1 MSLINDI
8 KNRQSQPTVTEAR
21 VDILTETTQIAERQ
35 AVCDSNLPPINS
47 PATQLDELR
56 GLLARY
62 PEIAKQQPLRLQVAI
77 KEKIDALC
85 QQESITAETLLEALF
100 TIAQAQGTLPNAVS
114 RAQEQLRVRKEMGN
128 LKSRI
133 TQLGNLLKHD
143 R

>member
-8 KNRQSQPTVTEAR
+8 KNRQSQPTVAEAR
-21 VDILTETTQIAERQ
+21 VDILTETTQIA
-35 AVCDSNLPPINS
+35 DLPPINS

-77 KEKIDALC
+77 KEQIDALC

-133 TQLGNLLKHD
+133 TQLGNLLKHNQ
-143 R
+143 

>member
-21 VDILTETTQIAERQ
+21 VDILTETTQIA
-35 AVCDSNLPPINS
+35 DLPPINS

-100 TIAQAQGTLPNAVS
+100 TIAQEQGTLPNAVS

-133 TQLGNLLKHD
+133 TQLGNLLKHNQ
-143 R
+143 

>member
-21 VDILTETTQIAERQ
+21 VDILTETTQIA
-35 AVCDSNLPPINS
+35 DLSPINS

-77 KEKIDALC
+77 KEQIDALC

>member
-8 KNRQSQPTVTEAR
+8 KNRQSQPTVTDAR
-21 VDILTETTQIAERQ
+21 VDILTETTQIA
-35 AVCDSNLPPINS
+35 DPPPSNS

-56 GLLARY
+56 SLLAQY
-62 PEIAKQQPLRLQVAI
+62 PEIAKQQPIRLQVAI
-77 KEKIDALC
+77 KEQIDALC

-100 TIAQAQGTLPNAVS
+100 TIAQAQGTLPSVVS

-133 TQLGNLLKHD
+133 TQLGNLLKPH

>member
-21 VDILTETTQIAERQ
+21 VDILAETVQIT
-35 AVCDSNLPPINS
+35 DPPTNS

-62 PEIAKQQPLRLQVAI
+62 PEIAKQQPIRLQVAI
-77 KEKIDALC
+77 KEQIDALC

-100 TIAQAQGTLPNAVS
+100 TIAQDQDTLPLVVS

-133 TQLGNLLKHD
+133 TQLGNLLKHHQ
-143 R
+143 

>member
-21 VDILTETTQIAERQ
+21 VDILTETTQIA
-35 AVCDSNLPPINS
+35 DLPPINS

-62 PEIAKQQPLRLQVAI
+62 PEIAKQQPIRLQVAI
-77 KEKIDALC
+77 KEQIDALC

-100 TIAQAQGTLPNAVS
+100 TIAQAQGTLPSVVS

>member
-21 VDILTETTQIAERQ
+21 VDILTETTQIA
-35 AVCDSNLPPINS
+35 DLPPINS

-77 KEKIDALC
+77 KEQIDALC

-100 TIAQAQGTLPNAVS
+100 TIAQEQGTLPNAVI

>member
-21 VDILTETTQIAERQ
+21 VDILTETTQIA
-35 AVCDSNLPPINS
+35 DLPPINS

-62 PEIAKQQPLRLQVAI
+62 PEIAKQQPIRLQVAI

-85 QQESITAETLLEALF
+85 QQAETLLEALF
-100 TIAQAQGTLPNAVS
+100 TIAQAQGTLPNVVS

-133 TQLGNLLKHD
+133 TQLGNLLKHNQ
-143 R
+143 

>member
-8 KNRQSQPTVTEAR
+8 KNRQSQPTVAEAR
-21 VDILTETTQIAERQ
+21 VDILTETTQIA
-35 AVCDSNLPPINS
+35 DLPPINS

-56 GLLARY
+56 SLLARY
-62 PEIAKQQPLRLQVAI
+62 PEIAKQQPIRLQVAI

-100 TIAQAQGTLPNAVS
+100 TLAQAQGTLPNVVS

-133 TQLGNLLKHD
+133 TQLGNLLKHHQ
-143 R
+143 

>member
-8 KNRQSQPTVTEAR
+8 KNRQFQPTVTEAR
-21 VDILTETTQIAERQ
+21 VDILTETTQIA
-35 AVCDSNLPPINS
+35 DLPPINS

-62 PEIAKQQPLRLQVAI
+62 PEIAKQQPIRLQVAI

-100 TIAQAQGTLPNAVS
+100 TIAQAQGTLPNVVS

-133 TQLGNLLKHD
+133 TQLGNLLKHNQ
-143 R
+143 

>member
-8 KNRQSQPTVTEAR
+8 KNRQSQPIVTEAR
-21 VDILTETTQIAERQ
+21 VDILTETTQIA
-35 AVCDSNLPPINS
+35 DLPPINS

-62 PEIAKQQPLRLQVAI
+62 PEIAKQQPIRLQVAI

-100 TIAQAQGTLPNAVS
+100 TIAQAQGTLPNVVS

-133 TQLGNLLKHD
+133 TQLGNLLKHNQ
-143 R
+143 

>member
-8 KNRQSQPTVTEAR
+8 KNRQSQPTVTETR
-21 VDILTETTQIAERQ
+21 VDILTETTQIA
-35 AVCDSNLPPINS
+35 DLPPINS

-77 KEKIDALC
+77 KEQIDALC

-100 TIAQAQGTLPNAVS
+100 TIAQTQGTLPNAVS
-114 RAQEQLRVRKEMGN
+114 KAQEQLRVRKEMGN

-133 TQLGNLLKHD
+133 TQLGNLLKHNH
-143 R
+143 

>member
-21 VDILTETTQIAERQ
+21 VDILTETTQIA
-35 AVCDSNLPPINS
+35 DLPPINS

-133 TQLGNLLKHD
+133 TQLGNLLKHNQ
-143 R
+143 

>member
-8 KNRQSQPTVTEAR
+8 KNRQAQPTVTEAR
-21 VDILTETTQIAERQ
+21 VDILTETTQIA
-35 AVCDSNLPPINS
+35 DLPPINS

-62 PEIAKQQPLRLQVAI
+62 PEIAKQQPIRLQVAI

-133 TQLGNLLKHD
+133 TQLGNLLKHNQ
-143 R
+143 

>member
-8 KNRQSQPTVTEAR
+8 KNRQSQPTVAEAR
-21 VDILTETTQIAERQ
+21 VDILTETTQIA
-35 AVCDSNLPPINS
+35 DLPPINS

-62 PEIAKQQPLRLQVAI
+62 PEIAKQQPIRLQVAI

-114 RAQEQLRVRKEMGN
+114 RAQEQLKVRKEMGN

-133 TQLGNLLKHD
+133 TQLGNLLKHNQ
-143 R
+143 